1 MPSHP
6 NQNNTVP
13 AGNALPAGS
22 AAPADSADAPPV
34 DAPPAGA
41 PPVDAPPAAAPP
53 ARASPAGAA
62 TRPVPGPAR
71 PPGSAVGGSFGG
83 PFGAPAFRTERQPR
97 TAPAGHMI
105 VCGDDALAHRL
116 AGELHGV
123 YGERVTLLVPVRPD
137 APSTPIARTGR
148 ALALFGRVTAAVTRT
163 TAATAAGGDGDG
175 DGGEPTGT
183 LRVVEAAEADDR
195 ALVDAG
201 VERAAALALV
211 HEDDETNIRAALTAR
226 RLNPRLRLVIRLYNR
241 KLGQHL
247 ETLLDQAAAVA
258 EPGLD
263 PEKLDAATTVLSDV
277 DTAAPGLAAAAVAGT
292 TKVVQAG
299 GLLLQALERTPPAG
313 EAPDPG
319 RCTLALLSA
328 TARDPAGCEGSER
341 SGDEGPRLLP
351 DDRTVAAA
359 TGRAAITLEAVTPA
373 APSSPPGRFGGSG
386 LPVASLFS
394 RRLRWSLGGAAG
406 AVLALALA
414 STFTTGDHP
423 LHAAYLTLLD
433 VFAIGD
439 PAVGEPTGRQVLQIL
454 AGFVGLLLLPVI
466 VAALLEG
473 LGTFRTATTLRR
485 PPRGLS
491 GHVVLLGLGK
501 VGTRVLA
508 RLRRMDI
515 PVVCVES
522 DPEARGIA
530 VARRLRVPT
539 VIGDVTEEGVLEAA
553 RIHRAHALLALTSVD
568 ITNLEAA
575 LSARSVSPDLRV
587 VLRLYDD
594 DFATAVYRTLR
605 TAHPEA
611 LTRSRSVSHLA
622 APAFAGAMMGR
633 RILGAVPVERRVLL
647 FAAVDVADHPLLEHR
662 TVADAFT
669 PGAWRVV
676 ALDRTA
682 PAYGVPYGTGAADRG
697 QDWRLAPDR
706 VLGPADRV
714 IVAATRRGLAELL
727 GRGAVTGRGAAAPA
741 PDNSVRAERG

>member
-6 NQNNTVP
+6 HQT
-13 AGNALPAGS
+13 NAV
-22 AAPADSADAPPV
+22 PADSAAAPPV
-34 DAPPAGA
+34 EPAS
-41 PPVDAPPAAAPP
+41 
-53 ARASPAGAA
+53 RS
-62 TRPVPGPAR
+62 VPGPTR
-71 PPGSAVGGSFGG
+71 SPGISGGG

-97 TAPAGHMI
+97 QAPAGHMI

-116 AGELHGV
+116 AGELHEV
-123 YGERVTLLVPVRPD
+123 YGEQVTLLVPVRPD
-137 APSTPIARTGR
+137 APRTPTARTGR
-148 ALALFGRVTAAVTRT
+148 ALALFGRVTAAVIRT
-163 TAATAAGGDGDG
+163 TGTAGTSGTTAPATPAGTGT

-183 LRVVEAAEADDR
+183 LRVVESPDADDR
-195 ALVDAG
+195 ALTDAG

-292 TKVVQAG
+292 SKVVQAG
-299 GLLLQALERTPPAG
+299 GLLLHAVERLPAAG

-319 RCTLALLSA
+319 LCTLALLSA
-328 TARDPAGCEGSER
+328 TAGDPAGCEGSER
-341 SGDEGPRLLP
+341 SGDAGPRLLP

-359 TGRAAITLEAVTPA
+359 TGRAAVTLEAVTAAGPA
-373 APSSPPGRFGGSG
+373 LASARLAASA

-394 RRLRWSLGGAAG
+394 RRLRWSLSGAAA

-433 VFAIGD
+433 IFAIGD
-439 PAVGEPTGRQVLQIL
+439 PAVGESTSRQVLQIL

-466 VAALLEG
+466 VAALIEG

-508 RLRRMDI
+508 RLRRLNI

-553 RIHRAHALLALTSVD
+553 RIDRAHALLALTSVD

-575 LSARSVSPDLRV
+575 LSARAVTPDLRV

-594 DFATAVYRTLR
+594 DFATAVFRTLR
-605 TAHPEA
+605 TAHPAA
-611 LTRSRSVSHLA
+611 LTRSRSVSYLA
-622 APAFAGAMMGR
+622 APAFAGAMLGR
-633 RILGAVPVERRVLL
+633 QVLGAVPVERRVLL
-647 FAAVDVADHPLLEHR
+647 FAAVDVADHPLLNGL
-662 TVADAFT
+662 TVAEAFH
-669 PGAWRVV
+669 PGKWRVI
-676 ALDRTA
+676 ALD
-682 PAYGVPYGTGAADRG
+682 GTGTKSGTAGRDKG
-697 QDWRLAPDR
+697 WRLAPER
-706 VLGPADRV
+706 ILEPADRV
-714 IVAATRRGLAELL
+714 VVAATRRGLAELL
-727 GRGAVTGRGAAAPA
+727 GRGGRAAAPGDDST
-741 PDNSVRAERG
+741 PDNSP